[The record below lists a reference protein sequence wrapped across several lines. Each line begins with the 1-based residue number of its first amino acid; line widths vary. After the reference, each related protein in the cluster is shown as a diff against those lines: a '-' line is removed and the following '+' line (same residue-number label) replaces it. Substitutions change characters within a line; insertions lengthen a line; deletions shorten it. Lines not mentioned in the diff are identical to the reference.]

1 MSAVIDQG
9 QPVQSMP
16 AIDALAVEL
25 DIKTDIKPGQSVTE
39 TGQPAP
45 PQKSLA
51 DFIPVDV
58 LLGFIVSLIWK
69 IVQKVSSSAR
79 DVDMTDGEIKT
90 LANAWAP
97 VMEEHMPNIPDGNL
111 SNALIAT
118 SFVALPKYME
128 VKKKQKQKAKQEK
141 DAQSEPGKKQEP
153 EKTAESAEPV
163 EKQKE
168 TLQPESS
175 RKK

>member
-1 MSAVIDQG
+1 MSAVIDKG
-9 QPVQSMP
+9 QPVQSMQ

-25 DIKTDIKPGQSVTE
+25 DIKTDIKPGQETE
-39 TGQPAP
+39 TGQPEPAR
-45 PQKSLA
+45 KSLA

-58 LLGFIVSLIWK
+58 LLGFIISLIWK
-69 IVQKVSSSAR
+69 MTQKVSASAR
-79 DVDMTDGEIKT
+79 EVDMSEGEIKT
-90 LANAWAP
+90 LSNAWAP

-141 DAQSEPGKKQEP
+141 AGQSEPGKKPEP

-168 TLQPESS
+168 ILEPESS